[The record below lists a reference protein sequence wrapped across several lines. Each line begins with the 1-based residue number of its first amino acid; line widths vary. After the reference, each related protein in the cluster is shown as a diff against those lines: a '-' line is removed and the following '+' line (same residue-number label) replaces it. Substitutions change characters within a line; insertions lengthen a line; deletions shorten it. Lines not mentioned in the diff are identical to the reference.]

1 MTNVRKRDNWRRKVM
16 RVSVANGEWDSL
28 SYVEK
33 NRKLFAKQKQLLDAF
48 YKHKA
53 ISKYQYDEEIHYPE
67 DKMQLK

>member
-1 MTNVRKRDNWRRKVM
+1 M

-48 YKHKA
+48 YKHNA